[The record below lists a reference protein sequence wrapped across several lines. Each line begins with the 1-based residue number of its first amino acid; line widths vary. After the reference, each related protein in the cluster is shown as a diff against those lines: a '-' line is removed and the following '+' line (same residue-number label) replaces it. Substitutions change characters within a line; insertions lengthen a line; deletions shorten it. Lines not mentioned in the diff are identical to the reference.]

1 MAKTP
6 LLHSLQRL
14 AADYRLAR
22 AHGLPLRAIRELR
35 AEARRRAQDDP
46 ERPGGAL
53 ALTRRE
59 LLAAAG
65 AVLSTVALPR
75 SARASSEPSIAIVGG
90 GIAGLTCALHL
101 ADEGIA
107 STVYEASG
115 RIGGRIFSNA
125 SGFWDDN
132 QVSEWMGELID
143 TGHTTIRRLARR
155 FGLALDNVRA
165 AEPASSEDTYHFLGE
180 YYPRAQ
186 AEADFPPVF
195 ERVLADEAAA
205 PFPTTFDNFTP
216 AGQALDN
223 MSVFDWIETRVAGGH
238 TTPFGRLL
246 DAAYGAEFGADT
258 TRQSALNLVYLLA
271 FQPDPSKFE
280 IFGESDERFHIRGG
294 NQQLP
299 QAIAR
304 HLGMDTVVQRGMRL
318 VRLRKTSGGR
328 YRLWFESHGATK
340 EAVAD
345 HVVLALPFAV
355 LREIDTRQAGFD
367 ALKQKAIEELGRGH
381 NNKLQLQF
389 TTRHWNQTGPWPGV
403 SNGSTLADTGYQVSW
418 DVTRAQAGS
427 SGILNFYSGGSVTD
441 AMETQQAFAQ
451 GLRPGVLEDAQ
462 QALARVEPVFPGLS
476 AVWNQRVTQSIPH
489 KSPFFRASY
498 AHYRVGQY
506 TSFAGH
512 ERVRQGGVFFCGE
525 HTSLGFQGF
534 MEGGAAEGARVARQ
548 LTRIINRVA
557 ALEPFRHDHEPAL
570 DGSC

>member
-22 AHGLPLRAIRELR
+22 VHGLSLHAIRELR
-35 AEARRRAQDDP
+35 AEARRRAQEDP
-46 ERPGGAL
+46 ERAGA

-59 LLAAAG
+59 MLVGAG
-65 AVLSTVALPR
+65 AALAGLALPR
-75 SARASSEPSIAIVGG
+75 HTRAASAPRIAIVGG

-115 RIGGRIFSNA
+115 RVGGRMFSNT
-125 SGFWDDN
+125 SGYWDDD
-132 QVSEWMGELID
+132 QVSEWGGELID
-143 TGHTTIRRLARR
+143 TGHSTIRRLARR
-155 FGLALDNVRA
+155 FGLTLDNVRA
-165 AEPASSEDTYHFLGE
+165 AEPPGSEDTYHFLGE

-186 AEADFPPVF
+186 AEEDFAPVF
-195 ERVLADEAAA
+195 ELVLADEEAA

-223 MSVFDWIETRVAGGH
+223 MSVFDWIETRVEGGH
-238 TTPFGRLL
+238 STPFGRLL
-246 DAAYGAEFGADT
+246 DAAYAIEFGADT

-271 FQPDPSKFE
+271 FQPDPATFE

-304 HLGMDTVVQRGMRL
+304 HLGLDTVVQRSMRL
-318 VRLRKTSGGR
+318 VRLQQTAGGR
-328 YRLWFESHGATK
+328 YRLWFEGHGSTM
-340 EAVAD
+340 EVMAD
-345 HVVLALPFAV
+345 YVVLALPFAV

-367 ALKQKAIEELGRGH
+367 ALKQRAIQELGRGH
-381 NNKLQLQF
+381 NSKLQLQF

-403 SNGSTLADTGYQVSW
+403 SNGTTFVDTGYQASW

-441 AMETQQAFAQ
+441 AMVTQRAFAQ
-451 GLRPGVLEDAQ
+451 GFKPGVLEDAKR
-462 QALARVEPVFPGLS
+462 ALVQVRAGLPRALCGVES
-476 AVWNQRVTQSIPH
+476 TRHAVP
-489 KSPFFRASY
+489 
-498 AHYRVGQY
+498 
-506 TSFAGH
+506 
-512 ERVRQGGVFFCGE
+512 
-525 HTSLGFQGF
+525 
-534 MEGGAAEGARVARQ
+534 AA
-548 LTRIINRVA
+548 
-557 ALEPFRHDHEPAL
+557 
-570 DGSC
+570 